1 MVDIRDA
8 ETGESVRSFHGHDV
22 DINDVAFSHDG
33 SMLATAGDD
42 GAARV
47 WDPHTGEEL
56 VDLQGPPDGDGVGAL
71 VQSATDRRLAAIW
84 PDEGW

>member
-1 MVDIRDA
+1 MDIRDA

-22 DINDVAFSHDG
+22 DVNDVAFSHDG

-56 VDLQGPPDGDGVGAL
+56 VDLPGPTGRQRCGGPR
-71 VQSATDRRLAAIW
+71 SAPTDRCWQRSGSTRAW
-84 PDEGW
+84 